1 MGCGGGARAAGHGRE
16 PDPPG
21 HATIHRRMSPRV
33 LFAAPNGEYDRTGP
47 VRAWDASP
55 DGQRFLMLRNS
66 KAINTPVTT
75 IHVVLNWTEEL
86 KRRVPAR

>member
-1 MGCGGGARAAGHGRE
+1 
-16 PDPPG
+16 
-21 HATIHRRMSPRV
+21 MSPRV